1 MNVIVHFRTLEP
13 RVIVLPLYHKAQA
26 YRQNH
31 DSMRRR
37 VEYQEIEYTNTHNPN
52 CQPVCMVDVRLHIHI
67 A

>member
-13 RVIVLPLYHKAQA
+13 RVIVLLLYHKAQA

-52 CQPVCMVDVRLHIHI
+52 WQPVFWWM
-67 A
+67 